1 LAVIFSKLIQSLATE
16 YAMILKRLLLLL
28 LTFCVGTVFAQQLAK
43 MQAIHPFELSGSI
56 RDSLTGEPISN
67 AVIRLN
73 FDKIGLYTDT
83 SGTFTVMLTEA
94 DYVLI
99 VSRLGYRPHRV
110 KLSLNHNIRLDIK
123 LMNVAKELEEVVIS
137 TQAVDENVTR
147 PLLGVT
153 QMNIK
158 TIKKLPAIMGEVDV
172 LRSLQM
178 LPGVTSVGE
187 ASNGVNIRGGSV
199 DQNLILLD
207 DAPIF
212 NPTHLFGLFSVF
224 PPDAVSSM
232 DLYKGTTPARF
243 GGRAAAVLDISM
255 ANPSLEKFSLQGGVS
270 FVANRLTAEIPLVKN
285 KVGLLITGRGAFND
299 FAFQW
304 GPAKLKNI
312 RASFGDAAAKLFW
325 RINEKNTFSL
335 SNYYS
340 TDFFQTDLLGG
351 INNINSVSTQYD
363 YNTINFTA
371 RWFHIINDR
380 LNVQTTG
387 VFSQYRPRILLPELN
402 SDNKVT
408 IGSEILQRQ
417 VKTNFNYIPNKRHK
431 VEFGANMTH
440 YQLQPGTLN
449 PGSNQRVNAQ
459 SVPTENGI
467 ELALHAEDEITLNP
481 KTTVSVGL
489 RYSYFMALGPAA
501 VRTYMAGAPLTE
513 ATVIDSV
520 FYGSGKATKSYGGFE
535 PRLGLRY
542 TLNEQSSIKFGYN
555 LMRQY
560 LQVVSNTTTP
570 LPTSRWK
577 MSDSHIRPQVSQLFT
592 VGYFKNLKSNIYEFS
607 LEAYYRITEN
617 ILDFKPGADFLLQN
631 YIETQVLQGK
641 SKAYGVEMMA
651 TKKRGEVTGWV
662 NYTYSRVLNQVNQGT
677 QFTERI
683 NDGKWYPSN
692 FDRPHSVNMS
702 LNFAENKY
710 HSLSLTFTYGTGRP
724 YTIPNGFVSFQGK
737 AYPYYAERNQ
747 GRIKDY
753 HRLDFSWQINNPS
766 LKDKRWVGSWNF
778 TDYNLYGRKNQYS
791 VFLKSQ
797 GTAYTT
803 YQLQI
808 FASPI
813 VSLAYNFKFM

>member
-1 LAVIFSKLIQSLATE
+1 MKLNYLLFILLIGLAGAVS
-16 YAMILKRLLLLL
+16 
-28 LTFCVGTVFAQQLAK
+28 AQQRTKQL
-43 MQAIHPFELSGSI
+43 PTRSFELSGI
-56 RDSLTGEPISN
+56 FRDSTTGEPISN
-67 AVIRLN
+67 VAIRIN
-73 FDKIGLYTDT
+73 FDKTGLYTDST
-83 SGTFTVMLTEA
+83 GTFTIMLTES
-94 DYVLI
+94 DYSI
-99 VSRLGYRPHRV
+99 VISRLGYRPFRT
-110 KLSLNHNIRLDIK
+110 KLHLDKNIRLDIK
-123 LMNVAKELEEVVIS
+123 LLSVAKELEEVVIS
-137 TQAVDENVTR
+137 TQSVDENVSR

-187 ASNGVNIRGGSV
+187 ASNGVNIRGGAV

-243 GGRAAAVLDISM
+243 GGRAASVLDISM
-255 ANPSLEKFSLQGGVS
+255 SNPSLDKFKLLGGIS
-270 FVANRLTAEIPLVKN
+270 FVANRLTADIPLVKD
-285 KVGLLITGRGAFND
+285 KVGLLVTGRGAFND

-304 GPAKLKNI
+304 GPQKLKNI
-312 RASFGDAAAKLFW
+312 RANFGDAAAKLFW

-335 SNYYS
+335 SNYFS

-351 INNINSVSTQYD
+351 INNINSIATQYN
-363 YNTINFTA
+363 YHTLNFTA
-371 RWFHIINDR
+371 RWFHVLNDR
-380 LNVQTTG
+380 LNMQTTA
-387 VFSQYRPRILLPELN
+387 VYSKYRPKILLPELN
-402 SDNKVT
+402 SDNKVS
-408 IGSEILQRQ
+408 IGSEIFQRQ
-417 VKTNFNYIPNKRHK
+417 AKTNINYNPNKRHK
-431 VEFGANMTH
+431 MEFGANLTH
-440 YQLQPGTLN
+440 YQLQPGSLD
-449 PGSNQRVNAQ
+449 PGTNDRVN
-459 SVPTENGI
+459 SINIPNEYGLEI
-467 ELALHAEDEITLNP
+467 GLHAEDEITLSP

-489 RYSYFMALGPAA
+489 RYSYFMALGPAT
-501 VRTYMAGAPLTE
+501 VRSYAAGGPKNE
-513 ATVIDSV
+513 ATIVDSTT
-520 FYGSGKATKSYGGFE
+520 YGSGKILQTYGGFE
-535 PRLGLRY
+535 PRVGLRY
-542 TLNEQSSIKFGYN
+542 NIDELSSVKFGYN

-577 MSDSHIRPQVSQLFT
+577 MSDAHIRPQVSQLWT

-607 LEAYYRITEN
+607 VEAYYRATQN

-631 YIETQVLQGK
+631 YIETQVLQGLSK
-641 SKAYGVEMMA
+641 SYGVELMA
-651 TKKRGEVTGWV
+651 TKKKGELTGWV
-662 NYTYSRVLNQVNQGT
+662 NYTYSRVFNLVNEGPR
-677 QFTERI
+677 FTERI
-683 NDGKWYPSN
+683 NDGNWYPAN
-692 FDRPHSVNMS
+692 FDRPHNVNMS
-702 LNFAENKY
+702 LNFNENKY
-710 HSLSLTFTYGTGRP
+710 HSLSFTFTYGTGRP

-766 LKDKRWVGSWNF
+766 LKDRRWVGSWIF
-778 TDYNLYGRKNQYS
+778 TVYNLYGRKNQYS
-791 VFLKSQ
+791 VFLKTQ

-808 FASPI
+808 FAAPI

>member
-1 LAVIFSKLIQSLATE
+1 MTIR
-16 YAMILKRLLLLL
+16 YILFFWLLWGMGN
-28 LTFCVGTVFAQQLAK
+28 TMAQQRPK
-43 MQAIHPFELSGSI
+43 QSPTRPFELSGSV
-56 RDSLTGEPISN
+56 RDSLTGEPIAN
-67 AVIRLN
+67 AAIRLN
-73 FDKIGLYTDT
+73 FDKTGLYTDT
-83 SGTFTVMLTEA
+83 TGTFSIMLTEA
-94 DYVLI
+94 DYVLVI
-99 VSRLGYRPHRV
+99 SRLGYRPHRL
-110 KLSLNHNIRLDIK
+110 KFRLDQNIRLNVK
-123 LMNVAKELEEVVIS
+123 LMSVAKELEEVIIS
-137 TQAVDENVTR
+137 TQSVDQNVSR

-153 QMNIK
+153 QLNIK
-158 TIKKLPAIMGEVDV
+158 TIKRLPAIMGEVDV

-187 ASNGVNIRGGSV
+187 ASNGVNIRGGAV

-232 DLYKGTTPARF
+232 ELYKGTTPARF
-243 GGRAAAVLDISM
+243 GGRAASVLDISM
-255 ANPSLEKFSLQGGVS
+255 SNPSLDKFKLQGGVS
-270 FVANRLTAEIPLVKN
+270 FVANRLTAEIPLVKE
-285 KVGLLITGRGAFND
+285 KVGLLVTGRGAFND

-304 GPAKLKNI
+304 GPQKLKNI

-335 SNYYS
+335 SNYFS

-351 INNINSVSTQYD
+351 INNINSVATQYD
-363 YNTINFTA
+363 YNTLNFTG
-371 RWFHIINDR
+371 RWFHAVNDR
-380 LNVQTTG
+380 LNIQTTA
-387 VFSQYRPRILLPELN
+387 VYSKYQPKILLPELN

-408 IGSEILQRQ
+408 IGSEIFQRQ
-417 VKTNFNYIPNKRHK
+417 LKTNVNYTPSKNHK
-431 VEFGANMTH
+431 MEFGANLTH
-440 YQLQPGTLN
+440 YRLQPGSLD
-449 PGSNQRVNAQ
+449 PGANDRVNPLR
-459 SVPTENGI
+459 VPNEYGL
-467 ELALHAEDEITLNP
+467 EMALHAEDEITLNP

-489 RYSYFMALGPAA
+489 RYSYFMALGPAS
-501 VRTYMAGAPLTE
+501 VRTYAEGGAKNE
-513 ATVIDSV
+513 ATVVDSTY
-520 FYGSGKATKSYGGFE
+520 FGSGKVLQSYGGFE

-542 TLNEQSSIKFGYN
+542 NLDELSSVKFGYN

-577 MSDSHIRPQVSQLFT
+577 MSDAHIRPQVSQLWT

-607 LEAYYRITEN
+607 VEAYYRATQN

-641 SKAYGVEMMA
+641 SKSYGLELMV
-651 TKKRGEVTGWV
+651 TKKKGELTGWV
-662 NYTYSRVLNQVNQGT
+662 NYTYSRVFNRVNEGPK
-677 QFTERI
+677 FTERI
-683 NDGKWYPSN
+683 NDGNWYPAN
-692 FDRPHSVNMS
+692 FDRPHNVNMS
-702 LNFAENKY
+702 LNFNENKY
-710 HSLSLTFTYGTGRP
+710 HSLSFTFTYGTGRP

-766 LKDKRWVGSWNF
+766 LKDRRWVGSWIF
-778 TDYNLYGRKNQYS
+778 TVYNLYGRKNQYS
-791 VFLKSQ
+791 VFLKTQ

>member
-1 LAVIFSKLIQSLATE
+1 
-16 YAMILKRLLLLL
+16 MILNRLLFFLCL
-28 LTFCVGTVFAQQLAK
+28 FGIGVASAQQRVKQPLGRSL
-43 MQAIHPFELSGSI
+43 QLSGI
-56 RDSLTGEPISN
+56 VRDSLTGELINN
-67 AVIRLN
+67 AAIRLN
-73 FDKIGLYTDT
+73 FDKSGLYTDST
-83 SGTFTVMLTEA
+83 GTFSIMLTES

-99 VSRLGYRPHRV
+99 ISRLGYRPHRV
-110 KLSLNHNIRLDIK
+110 KFRLSRNTHLDVK
-123 LMNVAKELEEVVIS
+123 LMSVAKELEEVVIS
-137 TQAVDENVTR
+137 TQSVDENVSR

-187 ASNGVNIRGGSV
+187 ASNGVNIRGGAV

-224 PPDAVSSM
+224 PPDAVSGM
-232 DLYKGTTPARF
+232 ELYKGTTPARF
-243 GGRAAAVLDISM
+243 GGRAASVLDISM
-255 ANPSLEKFSLQGGVS
+255 SNPSLDKFSLQGGIS
-270 FVANRLTAEIPLVKN
+270 FVANRLTAEIPLVKD
-285 KVGLLITGRGAFND
+285 KVGLLVTGRGAFND

-304 GPAKLKNI
+304 GPQKLKNI

-325 RINEKNTFSL
+325 RINTKNTFSL

-363 YNTINFTA
+363 YNTLNFTG
-371 RWFHIINDR
+371 RWFHVVNDR

-387 VFSQYRPRILLPELN
+387 VYSQYRPRILLPEFD

-417 VKTNFNYIPNKRHK
+417 IKTNVNYLPNKRHK
-431 VEFGANMTH
+431 MEFGANMTH

-449 PGSNQRVNAQ
+449 PGTNQRVNAQ
-459 SVPTENGI
+459 AVPTENGI
-467 ELALHAEDEITLNP
+467 ELALHAEDEITINP
-481 KTTVSVGL
+481 RMTVSAGL
-489 RYSYFMALGPAA
+489 RYSYFMALGPAS
-501 VRTYMAGAPLTE
+501 VRSYAAGGPKNEETI
-513 ATVIDSV
+513 VDST
-520 FYGSGKATKSYGGFE
+520 FYDSGKVIQSYGGFE
-535 PRLGLRY
+535 PRFGFRYNLDGL
-542 TLNEQSSIKFGYN
+542 SSLKLGYN

-577 MSDSHIRPQVSQLFT
+577 MSDVHIRPQVSQLFT

-607 LEAYYRITEN
+607 LEAYYRITQN

-631 YIETQVLQGK
+631 YIETQVLQGQ
-641 SKAYGVEMMA
+641 SKAYGLELMA
-651 TKKRGEVTGWV
+651 TKKKGEMTGWV
-662 NYTYSRVLNQVNQGT
+662 NYTYSRVLNQVNEGT
-677 QFTERI
+677 RFTERI
-683 NDGKWYPSN
+683 NDGKWYPAN
-692 FDRPHSVNMS
+692 FDRPHNLNMS
-702 LNFAENKY
+702 LNFSENKY

-724 YTIPNGFVSFQGK
+724 YTVPNGFVSFQGK

-766 LKDKRWVGSWNF
+766 LKDKRWVGSWIF
-778 TDYNLYGRKNQYS
+778 TVYNLYGRKNQYS
-791 VFLKSQ
+791 VFLKTQ
-797 GTAYTT
+797 GTTYTT

>member
-1 LAVIFSKLIQSLATE
+1 MKI
-16 YAMILKRLLLLL
+16 RLLLFLWL
-28 LTFCVGTVFAQQLAK
+28 IAGTEYIWAQQRVK
-43 MQAIHPFELSGSI
+43 QTPTRPFELSGI
-56 RDSLTGEPISN
+56 VRDSLTGELISN
-67 AVIRLN
+67 AAIRLN
-73 FDKIGLYTDT
+73 FDKSGLYTDST
-83 SGTFTVMLTEA
+83 GTFTIMLTKA
-94 DYVLI
+94 DYTVVI
-99 VSRLGYRPHRV
+99 SRLGYRPHRLKLRLDQNIHLDV
-110 KLSLNHNIRLDIK
+110 KLL
-123 LMNVAKELEEVVIS
+123 NVAKELEEVVIS
-137 TQAVDENVTR
+137 TQAVDENIAR

-153 QMNIK
+153 QLNIK
-158 TIKKLPAIMGEVDV
+158 TIRRLPAILGEVDV

-187 ASNGVNIRGGSV
+187 ASNGVNIRGGAV

-232 DLYKGTTPARF
+232 ELYKGTAPARF
-243 GGRAAAVLDISM
+243 GGRAASVLDISM
-255 ANPSLEKFSLQGGVS
+255 ANPSLDKFKLQGGIS
-270 FVANRLTAEIPLVKN
+270 FVANRLTAEIPLVKE

-304 GPAKLKNI
+304 GPQKLKNI

-325 RINEKNTFSL
+325 RINDKNTFSL

-363 YNTINFTA
+363 YNTLNFTA
-371 RWFHIINDR
+371 RWFHAFHDR
-380 LNVQTTG
+380 LNVQTTA
-387 VFSQYRPRILLPELN
+387 VFSQYRPTILLPELN

-417 VKTNFNYIPNKRHK
+417 AKTNFNYTPNKAHK
-431 VEFGANMTH
+431 IEFGANMTH

-449 PGSNQRVNAQ
+449 PGANDRVNPLR
-459 SVPTENGI
+459 VPNEYGL
-467 ELALHAEDEITLNP
+467 ELALHAEDEISINA

-501 VRTYMAGAPLTE
+501 VRTYADGSPKSE
-513 ATVIDSV
+513 ASIIDST
-520 FYGSGKATKSYGGFE
+520 FYGSGKPLQTYGGFE
-535 PRLGLRY
+535 PRVGLRY
-542 TLNEQSSIKFGYN
+542 TIDELSSIKFGYN

-577 MSDSHIRPQVSQLFT
+577 MSDAHIRPQVSQLWT
-592 VGYFKNLKSNIYEFS
+592 IGYFKNLKNNIYEFS
-607 LEAYYRITEN
+607 VEAYYRATQN
-617 ILDFKPGADFLLQN
+617 VLDFKPGADFLLQN
-631 YIETQVLQGK
+631 YIETQVLQGRSK
-641 SKAYGVEMMA
+641 SYGLELML
-651 TKKRGEVTGWV
+651 TKKKGEMTGWV
-662 NYTYSRVLNQVNQGT
+662 NYTYSRVFNLVDEGT
-677 QFTERI
+677 RFTERI
-683 NDGKWYPSN
+683 NDGKWYPAN
-692 FDRPHSVNMS
+692 FDRPHNVNMS
-702 LNFAENKY
+702 LNFSENKY

-766 LKDKRWVGSWNF
+766 LKDKRWMGSWIF
-778 TDYNLYGRKNQYS
+778 TVYNLYGRKNQYS
-791 VFLKSQ
+791 VFLKTQ
-797 GTAYTT
+797 GTAFTA

>member
-1 LAVIFSKLIQSLATE
+1 MAFYIQIIFN
-16 YAMILKRLLLLL
+16 RLLFYLLL
-28 LTFCVGTVFAQQLAK
+28 FGTIVVSAQQRVK
-43 MQAIHPFELSGSI
+43 QTPTIPFELSGI
-56 RDSLTGEPISN
+56 VRDSVTGEPINN
-67 AVIRLN
+67 AAIRLN
-73 FDKIGLYTDT
+73 FDKTGLYTDST
-83 SGTFTVMLTEA
+83 GTFTIMLTEA
-94 DYVLI
+94 DYVVVI
-99 VSRLGYRPHRV
+99 SRLGYRPYRV
-110 KLSLNHNIRLDIK
+110 KFKLNHNIYLDVK

-137 TQAVDENVTR
+137 TQAVDENITR

-187 ASNGVNIRGGSV
+187 ASNGVNIRGGAV

-232 DLYKGTTPARF
+232 ELYKGTTPARF
-243 GGRAAAVLDISM
+243 GGRAASVLDISM
-255 ANPSLEKFSLQGGVS
+255 SNPSLEKFSLQGGIS
-270 FVANRLTAEIPLVKN
+270 FVANRVTAEIPLVKN
-285 KVGLLITGRGAFND
+285 KVGLLVTGRGAFND

-304 GPAKLKNI
+304 GPQKLKNI

-325 RINEKNTFSL
+325 RINTKNTFSF

-363 YNTINFTA
+363 YNTLNFTG
-371 RWFHIINDR
+371 RWFHSFNDR

-387 VFSQYRPRILLPELN
+387 VYSQYRPRILLPELN

-417 VKTNFNYIPNKRHK
+417 IKTNFNYIPNKRHK

-449 PGSNQRVNAQ
+449 PGSSKGVNPQ
-459 SVPTENGI
+459 TVPTENGV
-467 ELALHAEDEITLNP
+467 ELALHAEDEMTLNNR
-481 KTTVSVGL
+481 TTVSVGL
-489 RYSYFMALGPAA
+489 RYSYFMALGPAS
-501 VRTYMAGAPLTE
+501 VRTYTAGGPKTE
-513 ATVIDSV
+513 ATIVDSV
-520 FYGSGKATKSYGGFE
+520 YYGSGKITQSYGGFE
-535 PRLGLRY
+535 PRLGIRY
-542 TLNEQSSIKFGYN
+542 NLNEQSSVKFGYN

-577 MSDSHIRPQVSQLFT
+577 TSDAHIRPQVSQLLT

-607 LEAYYRITEN
+607 IEAYYRATEN

-641 SKAYGVEMMA
+641 SKAYGVELMA
-651 TKKRGEVTGWV
+651 TKKKGEVTGWV
-662 NYTYSRVLNQVNQGT
+662 NYTYSRVLNQVNEGT
-677 QFTERI
+677 RFTERI

-702 LNFAENKY
+702 LNFSENKY
-710 HSLSLTFTYGTGRP
+710 HSIALTFTYGTGRP

-766 LKDKRWVGSWNF
+766 LKDKRWVGSWIF
-778 TDYNLYGRKNQYS
+778 TVYNLYGRKNQYS
-791 VFLKSQ
+791 VFLKTQ
-797 GTAYTT
+797 GAAYST

>member
-1 LAVIFSKLIQSLATE
+1 MIFN
-16 YAMILKRLLLLL
+16 RLLFFVLFL
-28 LTFCVGTVFAQQLAK
+28 GTITASAQQRTK
-43 MQAIHPFELSGSI
+43 QKPTIPFELSGI
-56 RDSLTGEPISN
+56 VRDSLTGEPINN
-67 AVIRLN
+67 AAIRLN
-73 FDKIGLYTDT
+73 FDKTGLYTDST
-83 SGTFTVMLTEA
+83 GTFTIMLTEA
-94 DYVLI
+94 DYVVI

-110 KLSLNHNIRLDIK
+110 KFKLNSNVRLDIK
-123 LMNVAKELEEVVIS
+123 LMSVAKELEEVVIS
-137 TQAVDENVTR
+137 TQSVDENVSR

-187 ASNGVNIRGGSV
+187 ASNGVNIRGGAV

-224 PPDAVSSM
+224 PPDAVSGM
-232 DLYKGTTPARF
+232 ELYKGTTPARF
-243 GGRAAAVLDISM
+243 GGRAASVLDISM
-255 ANPSLEKFSLQGGVS
+255 SNPNLDKFSLQGGIS
-270 FVANRLTAEIPLVKN
+270 FVANRLTAEIPLVKE
-285 KVGLLITGRGAFND
+285 KVGLLVTGRGAFND

-325 RINEKNTFSL
+325 RINPKNTFSL

-363 YNTINFTA
+363 YNTLNFTA
-371 RWFHIINDR
+371 RWFHVFNDR

-387 VFSQYRPRILLPELN
+387 VHSQYRPRILLPELN

-417 VKTNFNYIPNKRHK
+417 IKVNFNYIPNKRHK

-459 SVPTENGI
+459 SVPTDNGL
-467 ELALHAEDEITLNP
+467 ELALHAEDEITLNS

-489 RYSYFMALGPAA
+489 RYSYFMALGPSA
-501 VRTYMAGAPLTE
+501 VRSYVAGGPKNE
-513 ATVIDSV
+513 ATIVDSIY
-520 FYGSGKATKSYGGFE
+520 YGSGKVTKSYGGFE
-535 PRLGLRY
+535 PRIGFRY
-542 TLNEQSSIKFGYN
+542 NLNELSSLKFGYN

-577 MSDSHIRPQVSQLFT
+577 MSDTHIRPQVSQLFT
-592 VGYFKNLKSNIYEFS
+592 IGYFKNLRSNIYEFS
-607 LEAYYRITEN
+607 LEAYYRTTEN
-617 ILDFKPGADFLLQN
+617 ILDFKPGADFLLAN
-631 YIETQVLQGK
+631 YIETQVLQGT
-641 SKAYGVEMMA
+641 SKAYGLEVMA
-651 TKKRGEVTGWV
+651 TKKKGEVTGWV
-662 NYTYSRVLNQVNQGT
+662 NYTYSRVFNLVNEGPK
-677 QFTERI
+677 FTERI

-692 FDRPHSVNMS
+692 FDRPHNVNMS
-702 LNFAENKY
+702 FNFAENKY
-710 HSLSLTFTYGTGRP
+710 HSIALTFTYGTGRP

-766 LKDKRWVGSWNF
+766 LKDKRWVGSWIF
-778 TDYNLYGRKNQYS
+778 TVYNLYGRKNQYS
-791 VFLKSQ
+791 VFLKTQ
-797 GTAYTT
+797 GTAYTA

>member
-1 LAVIFSKLIQSLATE
+1 
-16 YAMILKRLLLLL
+16 MIAS
-28 LTFCVGTVFAQQLAK
+28 AQQRVK
-43 MQAIHPFELSGSI
+43 QKPTIPFELSGI
-56 RDSLTGEPISN
+56 VRDSLTGEPINN
-67 AVIRLN
+67 AAIRLN
-73 FDKIGLYTDT
+73 FDKTGLYTDST
-83 SGTFTVMLTEA
+83 GTFTIMLTEA
-94 DYVLI
+94 DYTVI
-99 VSRLGYRPHRV
+99 ISRLGYRPYRV
-110 KLSLNHNIRLDIK
+110 KFKLNSNIRFDVK
-123 LMNVAKELEEVVIS
+123 LMSVAKELEEVVIS
-137 TQAVDENVTR
+137 TQSVDENVSR

-187 ASNGVNIRGGSV
+187 ASNGVNIRGGAV

-224 PPDAVSSM
+224 PPDAVSGM
-232 DLYKGTTPARF
+232 ELYKGTTPARF
-243 GGRAAAVLDISM
+243 GGRAASVLDISM
-255 ANPSLEKFSLQGGVS
+255 ANPSLDKFSLQGGIS
-270 FVANRLTAEIPLVKN
+270 FVANRLTAEIPLVKD
-285 KVGLLITGRGAFND
+285 KVGLLVSGRGAFND

-325 RINEKNTFSL
+325 RINTKNTFSL

-363 YNTINFTA
+363 YNTLNFTA
-371 RWFHIINDR
+371 RWFHVFNDR

-387 VFSQYRPRILLPELN
+387 VYSQYRPRILLPELN

-417 VKTNFNYIPNKRHK
+417 IKTNFNYLPNKRHK
-431 VEFGANMTH
+431 VEFGANMTQ

-459 SVPTENGI
+459 SVPTDNGI
-467 ELALHAEDEITLNP
+467 ELALHAEDEINLNP
-481 KTTVSVGL
+481 KTTFSVGL

-501 VRTYMAGAPLTE
+501 VRSYIPGGPKTETTIVDSTY
-513 ATVIDSV
+513 
-520 FYGSGKATKSYGGFE
+520 YGSGKVTQSYGGFE
-535 PRLGLRY
+535 PRVGFRY
-542 TLNEQSSIKFGYN
+542 KLNELSSLKFGYN

-577 MSDSHIRPQVSQLFT
+577 MSDTHIRPQVSQLLT
-592 VGYFKNLKSNIYEFS
+592 VGYFKNIRSNIYEFS
-607 LEAYYRITEN
+607 VEAYYRTTEN
-617 ILDFKPGADFLLQN
+617 ILDFKPGADFLLAN

-641 SKAYGVEMMA
+641 SKAYGLELMA
-651 TKKRGEVTGWV
+651 TKKKGEVTGWI
-662 NYTYSRVLNQVNQGT
+662 NYTYSRVFNLVNEGPK
-677 QFTERI
+677 FTERI

-692 FDRPHSVNMS
+692 FDRPHNVNMS
-702 LNFAENKY
+702 FNFAENKY
-710 HSLSLTFTYGTGRP
+710 HSISLTFTYGTGRP
-724 YTIPNGFVSFQGK
+724 YTTPNGFVSFQGK
-737 AYPYYAERNQ
+737 TYPYYAERNQ

-766 LKDKRWVGSWNF
+766 LKDKRWVGSWIF
-778 TDYNLYGRKNQYS
+778 TVYNLYGRKNQYS
-791 VFLKSQ
+791 VFLKTQ